1 MPRPRKE
8 ELRRAEPKPM
18 REDLY
23 NLLQGTTSVV
33 GLEDMAL
40 RVLVA
45 SLLGLAIFL
54 SYWVSHTGSI
64 YSQKFNVNLVTL
76 CVLTA
81 TVMAVIGSDVALS
94 LGMVGALSI
103 VRFRTAIKDARD
115 TTYIFW
121 SIIVGICCGVG
132 QFIAACVGS
141 AAVFLL
147 MLALGRI
154 RNDVRTL
161 IIVRAARTQELS
173 LEGVMFEYFHGRAT
187 QRVKNTTATSV
198 ECIFEVSKGI
208 LERAQRQA
216 ERPITDALYSMGG
229 IEYVNIVAQND
240 EIGS

>member
-1 MPRPRKE
+1 MK
-8 ELRRAEPKPM
+8 
-18 REDLY
+18 EDLY

-40 RVLVA
+40 RIA
-45 SLLGLAIFL
+45 MAAAIGLAIFV
-54 SYWVSHTGSI
+54 SYWISHAGTI

-81 TVMAVIGSDVALS
+81 TVMAVIGNNIALS

-121 SIIVGICCGVG
+121 SIIAGICCGVG
-132 QFIAACVGS
+132 QFIAVGVGS
-141 AAVFLL
+141 AAVFVL
-147 MLALGRI
+147 MLVLGRI

-161 IIVRAARTQELS
+161 IVIRASRSQELAI
-173 LEGVMFEYFHGRAT
+173 EGALFEYFRGRAV
-187 QRVKNTTATSV
+187 QRVKNTTVDSV
-198 ECIFEVSKGI
+198 EFIFEISKGN
-208 LERAQRQA
+208 LDKSAKRA
-216 ERPITDALYSMGG
+216 EKPITDTLYEMGG
-229 IEYVNIVAQND
+229 VEYVNIVAQND

>member
-1 MPRPRKE
+1 MK
-8 ELRRAEPKPM
+8 
-18 REDLY
+18 EDLY

-40 RVLVA
+40 RIA
-45 SLLGLAIFL
+45 MAAAIGLAIFV
-54 SYWVSHTGSI
+54 SYWISHAGTI

-81 TVMAVIGSDVALS
+81 TVMAVIGNNIALS

-121 SIIVGICCGVG
+121 SIIAGICCGVG
-132 QFIAACVGS
+132 QFIAVGVGS
-141 AAVFLL
+141 AAVFAL
-147 MLALGRI
+147 MLVLGRI

-161 IIVRAARTQELS
+161 IVIRASRSQELAI
-173 LEGVMFEYFHGRAT
+173 EGALFEYFRGRAV
-187 QRVKNTTATSV
+187 QRVKNTTVDSV
-198 ECIFEVSKGI
+198 EFIFEISKGS
-208 LERAQRQA
+208 LDKSAKRA
-216 ERPITDALYSMGG
+216 EKPITDTLYEMGG
-229 IEYVNIVAQND
+229 VEYVNIVAQND